1 MKKIILA
8 TTGVALLALGLNS
21 CNQAPTMDPAVMQ
34 AKADSVFNAKKE
46 TIKTEVDGI
55 CNSSFEASVQTIA
68 DSIVNANKTN

>member
-1 MKKIILA
+1 
-8 TTGVALLALGLNS
+8 
-21 CNQAPTMDPAVMQ
+21 MDPATMQ